1 MYVPDPPAA
10 VPPVK
15 IVDVLV
21 QIEVAVP
28 LVFPEITGF
37 TVTKIPV
44 AIFVQPPEVTVL
56 LKYVFAVKLAVV

>member
-15 IVDVLV
+15 VVDVLV

-28 LVFPEITGF
+28 LVFPVITGF
-37 TVTKIPV
+37 TVTV
-44 AIFVQPPEVTVL
+44 AVALFTAAQEPLVITAL
-56 LKYVFAVKLAVV
+56 